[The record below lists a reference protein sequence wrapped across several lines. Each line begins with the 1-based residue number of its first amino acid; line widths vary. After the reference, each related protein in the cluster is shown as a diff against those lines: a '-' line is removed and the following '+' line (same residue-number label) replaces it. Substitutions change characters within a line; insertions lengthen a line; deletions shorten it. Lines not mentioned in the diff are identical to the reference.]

1 MAGGEKVPGLSFD
14 DEMNLRQ
21 SALHPAHPAMT
32 FLNGKL
38 WERRQK
44 VARAQDSTLKKA
56 AI

>member
-21 SALHPAHPAMT
+21 SALHPAMT
-32 FLNGKL
+32 FLNGRL

-44 VARAQDSTLKKA
+44 VARVQDTTLKKA